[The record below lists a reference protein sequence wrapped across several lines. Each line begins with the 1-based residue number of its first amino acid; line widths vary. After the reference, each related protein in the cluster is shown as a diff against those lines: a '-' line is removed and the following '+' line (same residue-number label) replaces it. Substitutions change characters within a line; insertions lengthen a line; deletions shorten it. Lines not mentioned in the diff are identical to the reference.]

1 MSNYNLNIK
10 YRSGKKNADADG
22 LSRCHEEE
30 QQQVIFPEILKAI
43 SVASQIVSEESPLLE
58 SVALSDT
65 DLSADTQEETPAEIL
80 PSTALSGLDWRLAQR
95 KDPTIG
101 LTIQHLKTDARK
113 PAPQVLANP
122 LYDARYAKDWD
133 KLFLCND
140 ILYRNGTV
148 SSQEFRQLVVPLS
161 FRDEIFKAL
170 HRDLGHQGRDR
181 TTSLIKQRFYW
192 PGIDSFIRDRVRQ
205 CDRCIL
211 RKKKTGISAEL
222 VNIVSTMPMEIVCVD
237 YLSLERSKGGIENV
251 LVITDHFSRYAQA
264 YPTKN
269 QTAKTT
275 ARVLFDQFIVHY
287 GFPARIHSD
296 QGQTFESN
304 LIQELCKIAGVAK
317 SRTTPYHAMGNG
329 QVERF
334 NQTLLQML
342 GTLEEYQKSDW
353 KAHVP
358 TLVHAYNATI
368 HDSTGYSPYFLMFGR
383 HPRLAIDAFLGL
395 TPDTISAKQKTE
407 YARKLKERL
416 HFAYWAAE
424 KVAKK
429 SADKQKAHYDLKVRH
444 SNLKPGDRVLVKNV
458 GLRGKRK
465 IADRWERNPYVV
477 KSQPISDIPV
487 YEVIPENPRARKTRL
502 LHRILLLPFSSINP
516 REDQRS
522 SVSSATDDPSVA
534 LDSHATVIDI
544 PPVDVLWDPPSD
556 DSDDGY
562 DAGISDCSQAGA
574 DTDIVDK
581 TTSSSSLAEKY
592 VIPASRKPGYK
603 AKYVATVS
611 ATGSSSE
618 DSYSRR
624 PQWVQKKPG
633 WMKSSEWVF
642 AQPYTFTVSRKDVAF
657 P

>member
-1 MSNYNLNIK
+1 M
-10 YRSGKKNADADG
+10 
-22 LSRCHEEE
+22 C
-30 QQQVIFPEILKAI
+30 
-43 SVASQIVSEESPLLE
+43 
-58 SVALSDT
+58 
-65 DLSADTQEETPAEIL
+65 
-80 PSTALSGLDWRLAQR
+80 
-95 KDPTIG
+95 
-101 LTIQHLKTDARK
+101 
-113 PAPQVLANP
+113 
-122 LYDARYAKDWD
+122 
-133 KLFLCND
+133 
-140 ILYRNGTV
+140 
-148 SSQEFRQLVVPLS
+148 
-161 FRDEIFKAL
+161 
-170 HRDLGHQGRDR
+170 
-181 TTSLIKQRFYW
+181 
-192 PGIDSFIRDRVRQ
+192 
-205 CDRCIL
+205 
-211 RKKKTGISAEL
+211 
-222 VNIVSTMPMEIVCVD
+222 
-237 YLSLERSKGGIENV
+237 SLERSKGGIENV

-407 YARKLKERL
+407 YARKLKECL
-416 HFAYWAAE
+416 HFAYRAAE
-424 KVAKK
+424 KIAKM
-429 SADKQKAHYDLKVRH
+429 SAEKQMAHYDLKVRH

-477 KSQPISDIPV
+477 KSQPIPDIPV
-487 YEVIPENPRARKTRL
+487 YEVIPENPHARKTRL

-522 SVSSATDDPSVA
+522 SVSSSTDDPSVA

-544 PPVDVLWDPPSD
+544 PPVDVIQDPSSG

-562 DAGISDCSQAGA
+562 DAGISDCSQIGA

-592 VIPASRKPGYK
+592 VIPARRKPGQPGYK
-603 AKYVATVS
+603 TKYTATVS
-611 ATGSSSE
+611 A
-618 DSYSRR
+618 
-624 PQWVQKKPG
+624 
-633 WMKSSEWVF
+633 
-642 AQPYTFTVSRKDVAF
+642 
-657 P
+657 